1 MSASSSRLVVGLLFV
16 IGTAACTYLTPYKI
30 DIQQG
35 NVVTPEAIE
44 KLKVGMTKSQVGFIL
59 GTPLLAD
66 VFHGNRWDYVYYL
79 RKGGR
84 VREERKVRLLFE
96 DSNLKQIA
104 GDVVVAKAKD
114 AKPIE
119 AATTAKDNAS
129 SEATTAKDAAP
140 NGTAKANA
148 AAPGDATTAKV
159 AEPGGAAT
167 AKDASSGP
175 SMAKDAELN
184 RAATAQEAE
193 PSEAAKTSDARPSEA
208 AKAKDAASDAEKA
221 IDTAPREPRVPVSNE
236 TKQP

>member
-44 KLKVGMTKSQVGFIL
+44 KLKVGMTRSQVGFIL

-84 VREERKVRLLFE
+84 VGEERKVRLLFE
-96 DSNLKQIA
+96 DSKLKQID
-104 GDVVVAKAKD
+104 GDVVAAKAKD
-114 AKPIE
+114 DKPIG
-119 AATTAKDNAS
+119 AAKAKNAAS
-129 SEATTAKDAAP
+129 SETEKAQDAKPSEAMKAKD
-140 NGTAKANA
+140 
-148 AAPGDATTAKV
+148 
-159 AEPGGAAT
+159 
-167 AKDASSGP
+167 
-175 SMAKDAELN
+175 
-184 RAATAQEAE
+184 AE
-193 PSEAAKTSDARPSEA
+193 PSEAAKAKNAEASEATKARDVAPGDA
-208 AKAKDAASDAEKA
+208 AKAQGAAPSAAERAQDVAPRDAASANDAAPSDAAKA
-221 IDTAPREPRVPVSNE
+221 NNAEPGEPAPALNE